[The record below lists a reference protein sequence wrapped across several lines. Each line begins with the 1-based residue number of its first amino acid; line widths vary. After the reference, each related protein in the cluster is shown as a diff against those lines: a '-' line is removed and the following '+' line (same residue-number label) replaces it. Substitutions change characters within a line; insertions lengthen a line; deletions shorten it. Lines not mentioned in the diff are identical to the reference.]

1 MAATTVATALD
12 DALRQCRDMD
22 ASVNERLACYAQA
35 VHRLTPGFAEA
46 VDRLVERLS
55 GSGAGATAPKV
66 GDPMPPF
73 MLPDEQGHIVSLEG
87 LLKSGP
93 VAVTFHRGHWC
104 PYCRININALVRAQR
119 EIAATGGQIVAIMP
133 ERQEFTAEFKSEA
146 HAGFP
151 VLTDMDNGYA
161 MALNLVI
168 WVGAEMEQE
177 LAGRKRDVP
186 SYQGNDAW
194 MLPIPATFVV
204 GTDGIIKARF
214 VDPDYRK
221 RMDIDEMLEA
231 LRAA

>member
-1 MAATTVATALD
+1 MAAMTVANALD

-46 VDRLVERLS
+46 VDRLVARL
-55 GSGAGATAPKV
+55 GVSGAGATAPKV

-73 MLPDEQGHIVSLEG
+73 MLPDEQGHIVSLET
-87 LLKSGP
+87 LLENGP

-133 ERQEFTAEFKSEA
+133 ERQEFAAEFKSEA
-146 HAGFP
+146 HAAFP

-177 LAGRKRDVP
+177 LAGRQRDLP

-204 GTDGIIKARF
+204 GTNGIIKARF

-221 RMDIDEMLEA
+221 RMDIDEMLKA
-231 LRAA
+231 LRA